1 MAGKKKGTGANK
13 AKQPNEKK
21 VVKKKRAQRNWSAI
35 KSQYLIT
42 VPSLDG
48 KWPSNEAW
56 CRERG
61 LPWPGSDK
69 HMRGWKDERDETWA
83 GFARK
88 AAEKSAA
95 RIIESEGKMKA
106 RFYNMASRF
115 LRIVEKNL
123 ESLEGMLDQV
133 GKNQTIDSEKMADV
147 IKHLQ
152 KTQIIMHKA
161 MGLDDI
167 KLGLN
172 LTADGVIALIRKL
185 PTGELDK
192 LMEQFAQM
200 DESEFDA

>member
-1 MAGKKKGTGANK
+1 MAGKKKATGASK
-13 AKQPNEKK
+13 AKQPNGTSG
-21 VVKKKRAQRNWSAI
+21 VKKKRVYRNWAAL
-35 KSQYLIT
+35 KSQYLST
-42 VPSLDG
+42 VPGLDG
-48 KWPSNEAW
+48 KWLSNEAW
-56 CRERG
+56 CRERK

-69 HMRGWKDERDETWA
+69 HMRGWKNERDEQWA
-83 GFARK
+83 LYARK
-88 AAEKSAA
+88 VAEKSAA

-123 ESLEGMLDQV
+123 ESLEGMMEQV

-167 KLGLN
+167 KLGVN

-185 PTGELDK
+185 PEAELDK
-192 LMEQFAQM
+192 LLDQFAQM
-200 DESEFDA
+200 DEGEFDA